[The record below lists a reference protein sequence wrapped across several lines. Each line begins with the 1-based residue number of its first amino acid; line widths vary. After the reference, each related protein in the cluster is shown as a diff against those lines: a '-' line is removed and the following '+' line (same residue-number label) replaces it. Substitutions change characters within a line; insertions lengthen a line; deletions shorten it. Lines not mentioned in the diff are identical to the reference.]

1 MNAYSIVSDIEQQ
14 FEILAQAT
22 LFKSQDDAFVH
33 HPIIQRFGN
42 PKQALYI
49 DPTNMKI
56 EDVDYGSPLI
66 FPLYNGSLELVQS
79 ALLQDQLPVK
89 FAPQGNLRGF
99 TYLGNIERNKP
110 LIITNNLE
118 AFFKIAQTTY
128 PVVLVVSTDLCRKK
142 EVTLKKTDY
151 IQIQGVIQQL
161 SQSGFQYLYMP
172 VRPEYIDQELYKKL
186 EQNTEVK
193 LLNQCVEQAGI
204 MTLCELYQTDDPN
217 EVQTFLDDSIQ
228 LIKTQSIWEEL
239 IPLNPQN
246 VNNATDYPID
256 SLPSLIR
263 DAAQAIAEHV
273 QAPVAMTAQSVI
285 GAITHIAQAQ
295 VNAPNEF
302 DINGEPCSLF
312 LLTEGQ
318 SGSRKSSTRS
328 LSDKALAEYDRK
340 KFEQFND
347 SLGHWKALIANI
359 DKKEREAYCHSNPPP
374 HDPIT
379 RFTDITLESLAG
391 RYIDGIVVNASIASD
406 EAGQFFSGHT
416 MKSDTR
422 NSALGTYTKLFDDGS
437 IERTRSK
444 ANLNGSGRA
453 YDVRLTINLQG
464 QREVLVSTLKDSVM
478 RGQGFLPRFI
488 LAIPENLAG
497 TRFKDVTQQSLDA
510 NSDLRLLGFWA
521 RCTELLISGELN
533 QNVRRVLAMN
543 EQAKMVYLQFYNEIE
558 RLQAKGQCFEYLQ
571 AFASRASQLARR
583 LATVFAFFEG
593 KTEIDEE
600 VLLGACT
607 IIRHSLNEWLRYID
621 IESADESNAE
631 RLIKWLIAQCYKEG
645 SERLE
650 YSDVQTSCPRPMQKD
665 GGLFKIAL
673 QQLEDTNHIQ
683 IEMVKRKRY
692 VALNPLLLGNMTK

>member
-66 FPLYNGSLELVQS
+66 FPLYNGRLELVQS

-89 FAPQGNLRGF
+89 FAPQGNVRGF
-99 TYLGNIERNKP
+99 TYLGNLEKDKP
-110 LIITNNLE
+110 LIITHNLE

-128 PVVLVVSTDLCRKK
+128 AVVLVVSTDLCRKK

-151 IQIQGVIQQL
+151 MQIEGVIKQL

-172 VRPEYIDQELYKKL
+172 VRPEHIDQELYKKL
-186 EQNTEVK
+186 EQNTEVIM
-193 LLNQCVEQAGI
+193 LNQCVEQAGI
-204 MTLCELYQTDDPN
+204 LTLCELYQEDLP
-217 EVQTFLDDSIQ
+217 VQVQAFLDDSIQ
-228 LIKTQSIWEEL
+228 LIQSQSKWKEL
-239 IPLNPQN
+239 IPLNPQSISKS
-246 VNNATDYPID
+246 VAYPIQ
-256 SLPSLIR
+256 SLPSLAR
-263 DAAQAIAEHV
+263 AAAQAIAEYV
-273 QAPVAMTAQSVI
+273 QAPIAMAAQSVI
-285 GAITHIAQAQ
+285 GAMTHIAQAQ

-302 DINGEPCSLF
+302 DIEGEPCSLF

-318 SGSRKSSTRS
+318 SGSRKSTTRG
-328 LSDKALAEYDRK
+328 LSDKAIAEYDRK
-340 KFEQFND
+340 QFEQFTH
-347 SLGHWKALIANI
+347 SLEQWKTLIAGV
-359 DKKEREAYCHSNPPP
+359 DKKEREAYCTANPPP

-391 RYIDGIVVNASIASD
+391 LYIDGIVVNASIASD

-453 YDVRLTINLQG
+453 YNVRLTINLQG
-464 QREVLVSTLKDSVM
+464 QREVLVNTLKDPVM

-497 TRFKDVTQQSLDA
+497 TRFKDVTQQNLDA
-510 NSDLRLLGFWA
+510 NLDPRLLVFWA

-533 QNVRRVLAMN
+533 QNGRRVLAMN
-543 EQAKMVYLQFYNEIE
+543 EQAKLVYLHFYNEIE
-558 RLQAKGQCFEYLQ
+558 GLQAKGQCFEYLQ

-593 KTEIDEE
+593 KTEIDAE

-645 SERLE
+645 GDRLE

-665 GGLFKIAL
+665 GGLLKIVL

-683 IEMVKRKRY
+683 IKMVKRKRY
-692 VALNPLLLGNMTK
+692 VVLNPFLLGNMTK

>member
-1 MNAYSIVSDIEQQ
+1 MNAYSIVSDMEQQ

-22 LFKSQDDAFVH
+22 LFQPQDDAFMH
-33 HPIIQRFGN
+33 HPIIQRFGS
-42 PKQALYI
+42 PEQALYI
-49 DPTNMKI
+49 DSISMKI
-56 EDVDYGSPLI
+56 EDVDYDQPLI
-66 FPLYNGSLELVQS
+66 LPLYNGRLELVQS

-379 RFTDITLESLAG
+379 RFTDITLDSLAG

-593 KTEIDEE
+593 KIEIDAD

>member
-1 MNAYSIVSDIEQQ
+1 MNAYSIVSDMEQQ
-14 FEILAQAT
+14 FEILVQAT
-22 LFKSQDDAFVH
+22 LFQPQDEAFMH
-33 HPIIQRFGN
+33 HPIIQRFGS
-42 PKQALYI
+42 PEQALYI
-49 DPTNMKI
+49 DSISMKI
-56 EDVDYGSPLI
+56 EDVDYDQPLI
-66 FPLYNGSLELVQS
+66 LPLYNGRLELVQS

-593 KTEIDEE
+593 KIEIDAD

>member
-1 MNAYSIVSDIEQQ
+1 MKAYSIVSDMEQQ

-22 LFKSQDDAFVH
+22 LFQPQDDAFMH
-33 HPIIQRFGN
+33 HPVIQRFGS
-42 PKQALYI
+42 PEQALYI
-49 DPTNMKI
+49 DSISMKI
-56 EDVDYGSPLI
+56 EDVDYGQPLI
-66 FPLYNGSLELVQS
+66 LPLYNGRLELVQS

-593 KTEIDEE
+593 KTEIDAE

-692 VALNPLLLGNMTK
+692 VVLNPLLLGNMTK

>member
-1 MNAYSIVSDIEQQ
+1 
-14 FEILAQAT
+14 
-22 LFKSQDDAFVH
+22 
-33 HPIIQRFGN
+33 
-42 PKQALYI
+42 
-49 DPTNMKI
+49 
-56 EDVDYGSPLI
+56 
-66 FPLYNGSLELVQS
+66 
-79 ALLQDQLPVK
+79 
-89 FAPQGNLRGF
+89 
-99 TYLGNIERNKP
+99 
-110 LIITNNLE
+110 
-118 AFFKIAQTTY
+118 
-128 PVVLVVSTDLCRKK
+128 
-142 EVTLKKTDY
+142 
-151 IQIQGVIQQL
+151 
-161 SQSGFQYLYMP
+161 
-172 VRPEYIDQELYKKL
+172 
-186 EQNTEVK
+186 
-193 LLNQCVEQAGI
+193 
-204 MTLCELYQTDDPN
+204 
-217 EVQTFLDDSIQ
+217 
-228 LIKTQSIWEEL
+228 
-239 IPLNPQN
+239 
-246 VNNATDYPID
+246 
-256 SLPSLIR
+256 
-263 DAAQAIAEHV
+263 
-273 QAPVAMTAQSVI
+273 MTAQSVI

-650 YSDVQTSCPRPMQKD
+650 YSDAQTSCPRPMQKD

>member
-1 MNAYSIVSDIEQQ
+1 MNAYSIVSDMEQQ

-22 LFKSQDDAFVH
+22 LFQPQDDAFMH
-33 HPIIQRFGN
+33 HPVIQRFGS
-42 PKQALYI
+42 PEQALYI
-49 DPTNMKI
+49 DSISMKI
-56 EDVDYGSPLI
+56 EDVDYDQPLI
-66 FPLYNGSLELVQS
+66 LPLYNGRLELVQS

-593 KTEIDEE
+593 KTEIDAE

-692 VALNPLLLGNMTK
+692 VVLNPLLLGNMTK

>member
-1 MNAYSIVSDIEQQ
+1 MNAYSIVSDMEQQ

-22 LFKSQDDAFVH
+22 LFQPQDDAFMH
-33 HPIIQRFGN
+33 HPVIQRFGS
-42 PKQALYI
+42 PEQALYI
-49 DPTNMKI
+49 DSISMKI
-56 EDVDYGSPLI
+56 EDVDYGQPLI
-66 FPLYNGSLELVQS
+66 LPLYNGRLELVQS

-128 PVVLVVSTDLCRKK
+128 PVVLVVSTDLCCKK

-593 KTEIDEE
+593 KTEIDAE

-692 VALNPLLLGNMTK
+692 VVLNPLLLGNMTK

>member
-1 MNAYSIVSDIEQQ
+1 MNAYSIVSDMEQQ

-22 LFKSQDDAFVH
+22 LFQPQDDAFMH
-33 HPIIQRFGN
+33 HPVIQRFGS
-42 PKQALYI
+42 PEQALYI
-49 DPTNMKI
+49 DSISMKI
-56 EDVDYGSPLI
+56 EDVDYGQPLI
-66 FPLYNGSLELVQS
+66 LPLYNGRLELVQS

-99 TYLGNIERNKP
+99 TYLGNIEHDKP

-204 MTLCELYQTDDPN
+204 VTLCELYQTDDPN

-285 GAITHIAQAQ
+285 GAITHIAQSQ

-347 SLGHWKALIANI
+347 SLEHWKALIANI

-391 RYIDGIVVNASIASD
+391 RYIDGVVVNASIASD

-593 KTEIDEE
+593 KTEIDAE

-692 VALNPLLLGNMTK
+692 VVLNPLLLGNMTK

>member
-1 MNAYSIVSDIEQQ
+1 MNAYSIVSDMEQQ

-22 LFKSQDDAFVH
+22 LFQPQDDAFMH
-33 HPIIQRFGN
+33 HPIIQRFGS
-42 PKQALYI
+42 PEQALYI
-49 DPTNMKI
+49 DSISMKI
-56 EDVDYGSPLI
+56 EDVDYDQPLI
-66 FPLYNGSLELVQS
+66 LPLYNGRLELVQS

-593 KTEIDEE
+593 KIEIDAD

>member
-1 MNAYSIVSDIEQQ
+1 MNAYSIVSDMEQQ

-22 LFKSQDDAFVH
+22 LFQPQDDAFMH
-33 HPIIQRFGN
+33 HPIIQRFGS
-42 PKQALYI
+42 PEQALYI
-49 DPTNMKI
+49 DSISMKI
-56 EDVDYGSPLI
+56 EDVDYGQPLI
-66 FPLYNGSLELVQS
+66 LPLYNGRLELVQS

-128 PVVLVVSTDLCRKK
+128 PVVLVVSTDLCCKK

-593 KTEIDEE
+593 KTEIDAD

>member
-1 MNAYSIVSDIEQQ
+1 MNAYSIVSDMEQQ

-22 LFKSQDDAFVH
+22 LFQPQDDAFMH
-33 HPIIQRFGN
+33 HPIIQRFGS
-42 PKQALYI
+42 PEQALYI
-49 DPTNMKI
+49 DSISMKI
-56 EDVDYGSPLI
+56 EDVDYGQPLI
-66 FPLYNGSLELVQS
+66 LPLYNGRLELVQS

-128 PVVLVVSTDLCRKK
+128 PVVLVVSTDLCCKK

-593 KTEIDEE
+593 KTEIDAD

-692 VALNPLLLGNMTK
+692 VVLNPLLLGNMTK

>member
-1 MNAYSIVSDIEQQ
+1 MNAYSIVSDMEQQ

-22 LFKSQDDAFVH
+22 LFQPQDDAFMH
-33 HPIIQRFGN
+33 HPIIQRFGS
-42 PKQALYI
+42 PEQALYI
-49 DPTNMKI
+49 DSISMKI
-56 EDVDYGSPLI
+56 EDVDYDQPLI
-66 FPLYNGSLELVQS
+66 LPLYNGRLELVQS

-692 VALNPLLLGNMTK
+692 VVLNPLLLGNMTK

>member
-1 MNAYSIVSDIEQQ
+1 MNAYSIVSDMEQQ

-22 LFKSQDDAFVH
+22 LFQPQDDAFMH
-33 HPIIQRFGN
+33 HPIIQRFGS
-42 PKQALYI
+42 PEQALYI
-49 DPTNMKI
+49 DSISMKI
-56 EDVDYGSPLI
+56 EDVDYGQPLI
-66 FPLYNGSLELVQS
+66 LPLYNGRLELVQS

-593 KTEIDEE
+593 KTEIDAD

>member
-1 MNAYSIVSDIEQQ
+1 MNAYSIVSDMEQQ

-22 LFKSQDDAFVH
+22 LFQPQDDAFRH
-33 HPIIQRFGN
+33 HPIIQRFGS
-42 PKQALYI
+42 PEQALYI
-49 DPTNMKI
+49 DSISMKI
-56 EDVDYGSPLI
+56 EDVDYGQPLI
-66 FPLYNGSLELVQS
+66 LPLYNGRLELVQS

-99 TYLGNIERNKP
+99 TYLGNIEHDKP

-128 PVVLVVSTDLCRKK
+128 PVVLFVSTDLCRKK
-142 EVTLKKTDY
+142 EVTLKKNDY

-186 EQNTEVK
+186 EHNTEVK

-204 MTLCELYQTDDPN
+204 LTLCELYQADDPN

-347 SLGHWKALIANI
+347 SLEHWKALIANI

-391 RYIDGIVVNASIASD
+391 RYIDGVVVNASIASD

-692 VALNPLLLGNMTK
+692 VVLNPVLLGNMTK